1 MALKRIIDFIKKYW
15 IIPFSVLIWYYPIMP
30 VGMMLWALFVLATGI
45 EHVSLLFFLVG
56 IGIASSLPF
65 VFRFRKLDR
74 VKKKTKYFTIMGTVL
89 LYAILT
95 YVVMIVFM

>member
-1 MALKRIIDFIKKYW
+1 
-15 IIPFSVLIWYYPIMP
+15 MP

-45 EHVSLLFFLVG
+45 EHISLLFFLVG
-56 IGIASSLPF
+56 IGVASSLPF
-65 VFRFRKLDR
+65 FLRFRKLDKM
-74 VKKKTKYFTIMGTVL
+74 KKKTKYFIITGTVL